1 MPPSIPELPAPAEPF
16 LPHSGPMVY
25 IDRLITAD
33 GDRGLCET
41 ILTSGHMLLDA
52 AGCME
57 RSGFIELGAQAFAT
71 HKGFEFTCQGLP
83 FPIGYLVGVQGFE
96 CLGDAYL
103 GDRLRIETECL
114 GTFEGFGVVRAVIRR
129 EETILAQGKIKL
141 YVPTPD
147 DQPLPAGG

>member
-1 MPPSIPELPAPAEPF
+1 MSPSIPELPAPAEPF
-16 LPHSGPMVY
+16 LPHAGLMVY
-25 IDRLITAD
+25 IDRLLEAD

-41 ILTSGHMLLDA
+41 TLARGHMLLDA

-57 RSGFIELGAQAFAT
+57 RSGFIELGAQAFAA

-96 CLGDAYL
+96 CLKDAYM
-103 GDRLRIETECL
+103 GDLLHIETECL

-129 EETILAQGKIKL
+129 NNTILAQGKIKL
-141 YVPTPD
+141 YVPAPD
-147 DQPLPAGG
+147 DQSLPAGG